1 MRRQC
6 LMPRRQDVAKAL
18 VNRKPLA
25 RLLNRCSLAV
35 GQGLY
40 EKNVSL
46 TLSGVFLSVLSGTK
60 MNGSLARQS
69 IAHEPD
75 SPDRAAL
82 RRCETYRKSFPMT
95 EIALPAYAL

>member
-1 MRRQC
+1 M
-6 LMPRRQDVAKAL
+6 
-18 VNRKPLA
+18 
-25 RLLNRCSLAV
+25 
-35 GQGLY
+35 
-40 EKNVSL
+40 

-95 EIALPAYAL
+95 EIVPFRPAISSLVNTFAGLLDSFF